1 MKSLAAISIRMPSVA
16 SRISTGNSKPASRSL
31 RMNSSDRRSVTSE
44 PITASPL
51 MKRVNGSSAK
61 AP

>member
-1 MKSLAAISIRMPSVA
+1 MKSLAAISISMPSVDN
-16 SRISTGNSKPASRSL
+16 RISTGNSKPAIRSL
-31 RMNSSDRRSVTSE
+31 RMKSSDSSSVTRE
-44 PITASPL
+44 PISASPL